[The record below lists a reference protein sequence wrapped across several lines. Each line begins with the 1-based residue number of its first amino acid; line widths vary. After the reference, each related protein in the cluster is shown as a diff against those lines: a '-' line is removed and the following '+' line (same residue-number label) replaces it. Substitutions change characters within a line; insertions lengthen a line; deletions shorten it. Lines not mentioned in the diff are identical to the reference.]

1 MTPSRSHI
9 AYQEQRVTRAEE
21 AVRIAKAQKLGA
33 TIIKRR
39 EGKWRVEVARLAA
52 LRRVAA

>member
-21 AVRIAKAQKLGA
+21 AVRIAKVQKLGA

-39 EGKWRVEVARLAA
+39 EGKWRVEVAKLAA
-52 LRRVAA
+52 LRKVAA